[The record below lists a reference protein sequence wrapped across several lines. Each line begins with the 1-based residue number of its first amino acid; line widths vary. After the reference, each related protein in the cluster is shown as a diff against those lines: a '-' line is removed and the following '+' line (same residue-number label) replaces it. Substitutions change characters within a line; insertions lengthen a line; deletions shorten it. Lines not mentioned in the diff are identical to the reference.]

1 MALDRLIG
9 YSLSWHCLIHCMVSG
24 KKVQLVNLF
33 HVLRYD
39 EQFTGVRNIINIT
52 FILCIMHYKASF

>member
-1 MALDRLIG
+1 
-9 YSLSWHCLIHCMVSG
+9 MVSG

-39 EQFTGVRNIINIT
+39 EQFTGVRNIIKSPSL
-52 FILCIMHYKASF
+52 FKEYWKRPEV